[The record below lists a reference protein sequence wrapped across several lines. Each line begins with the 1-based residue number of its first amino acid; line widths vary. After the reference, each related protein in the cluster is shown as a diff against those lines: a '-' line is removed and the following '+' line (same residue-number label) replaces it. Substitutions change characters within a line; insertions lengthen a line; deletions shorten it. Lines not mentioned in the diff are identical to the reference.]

1 MRILTRYI
9 LGEVLSHAAIGATV
23 FTFVIFTRDLGRILE
38 LVVRNSA
45 PLPSVAEIFLLT
57 VPTALTVT
65 IPMGVLV
72 GILIGLSRL
81 AADSE
86 VTAMRASGLGVSS
99 FVRVLSIFVLIA
111 WALAL
116 FNNLVLAPKSAA
128 ALGRLQDKLKNSQ
141 ASFEIQPRVFYEN
154 FQNMVL
160 YVQDVS
166 STSGAPIW
174 KGVFVADISDPA
186 APKLI
191 LAKEGLLL
199 NEGPDML
206 RLHLINGSQHESDPK
221 NPEQYSITTFA
232 QTDLPVRVP
241 VTENR
246 ASDYTPVAEL
256 TTSTLLRPLA
266 HPDPARERWYQ
277 IEFHRRMALPTACL
291 VLALVG
297 IPLGLSAKK
306 GGKSTGF
313 VLTIALVF
321 LYYFLFLSG
330 LSLAKQ
336 GRFSPAADVW
346 MANIVFFVC
355 GVALL
360 WRMDRMPF
368 EIASVKTVW
377 NRIREP
383 FRKSRHALGTST
395 RETSAFERAA
405 SRRRVFHTQYPTLLD
420 DLIVRDFFT
429 YVLLILATFLLLLL
443 VFTFFELLSDILH
456 NQVSPFVVIE
466 YLLNLTPYLIYQL
479 TPLSVLLGVLVT
491 FGLMQKANEVTAMK
505 ASGISIYRV
514 IFPVL
519 VISGVLATAL
529 FFFDQIYLPHA
540 NQRQDELRNRIK
552 GKAAQTYLRPD
563 RKWIFGEHST
573 IYYYRFFDPDR
584 DEFGSISAFQFD
596 PQTFEFTHR
605 IYAARAHWQ
614 EDLHKWV
621 YEHGWERA
629 FRGPAMES
637 FRNFDAETFAQSD
650 EPPQYFKK
658 EVKQS
663 SEMNYDE
670 LSDYIRDLQQGGY
683 DVVRLRVQLQKKLAF
698 PIITFVMAILAV
710 PFALSAGRRGALTG
724 VAISIGVAV
733 IYWTVSSLFEA
744 MGNLSQLPPALAA
757 WSPDLI
763 FALAGG
769 YLILKVPT

>member
-1 MRILTRYI
+1 
-9 LGEVLSHAAIGATV
+9 
-23 FTFVIFTRDLGRILE
+23 
-38 LVVRNSA
+38 
-45 PLPSVAEIFLLT
+45 
-57 VPTALTVT
+57 
-65 IPMGVLV
+65 
-72 GILIGLSRL
+72 
-81 AADSE
+81 
-86 VTAMRASGLGVSS
+86 
-99 FVRVLSIFVLIA
+99 
-111 WALAL
+111 
-116 FNNLVLAPKSAA
+116 
-128 ALGRLQDKLKNSQ
+128 
-141 ASFEIQPRVFYEN
+141 
-154 FQNMVL
+154 
-160 YVQDVS
+160 
-166 STSGAPIW
+166 
-174 KGVFVADISDPA
+174 
-186 APKLI
+186 
-191 LAKEGLLL
+191 
-199 NEGPDML
+199 
-206 RLHLINGSQHESDPK
+206 
-221 NPEQYSITTFA
+221 
-232 QTDLPVRVP
+232 
-241 VTENR
+241 
-246 ASDYTPVAEL
+246 
-256 TTSTLLRPLA
+256 
-266 HPDPARERWYQ
+266 
-277 IEFHRRMALPTACL
+277 MALPTACL

-330 LSLAKQ
+330 VSLAKQ
-336 GRFSPAADVW
+336 GRFPPALAVW

-368 EIASVKTVW
+368 EIASLRSVW
-377 NRIREP
+377 NRFREP
-383 FRKSRHALGTST
+383 FRKSKQAFAASRQ
-395 RETSAFERAA
+395 TSAFDRAVA
-405 SRRRVFHTQYPTLLD
+405 RTRVFHTQFPTLLD

-429 YVLLILATFLLLLL
+429 YVVMILATFLLLLL

-456 NQVSPFVVIE
+456 NQVSPLVVIE
-466 YLLNLTPYLIYQL
+466 YLLNLMPYLVYQL

-514 IFPVL
+514 VFPVL
-519 VISGVLATAL
+519 VIAGVLATGL
-529 FFFDQIYLPHA
+529 FFFDQVYLPQA

-584 DEFGSISAFQFD
+584 DQFGSISAFQFD
-596 PQTFEFTHR
+596 PHSFEFTHR
-605 IYAARAHWQ
+605 IYAARSHWQ

-621 YEHGWERA
+621 YEHGWERS

-637 FRNFDAETFAQSD
+637 YRNFDAETFAQSD

-698 PIITFVMAILAV
+698 PVITFVMAILAV
-710 PFALSAGRRGALTG
+710 PFALSAGRKGALTG

-733 IYWTVSSLFEA
+733 LYWTVSSLFEA